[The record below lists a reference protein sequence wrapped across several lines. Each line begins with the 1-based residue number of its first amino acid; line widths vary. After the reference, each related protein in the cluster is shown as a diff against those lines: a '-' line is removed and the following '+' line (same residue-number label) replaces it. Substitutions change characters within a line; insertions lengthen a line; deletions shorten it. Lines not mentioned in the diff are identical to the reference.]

1 MELRHLRY
9 FIAVAE
15 EEHMTRAAE
24 RLGIQQPPLSQQIRD
39 LERELD
45 VQLFDRTP
53 RSVRLNTAGR
63 VFLEE
68 ARALLAGA
76 ERAAVRARQATRG
89 QIGRIAVGYTSS
101 ASLHPRV
108 PQLIRAFHARHP
120 MIALDSQENTTRDL
134 LEAVAGE
141 ALDAV
146 FVRAS
151 AKRYPA
157 LAALVLDQ
165 EEMVAALPIEHR
177 LAGARGALALA
188 DLAAEPFV
196 LYRREDGPGV
206 QDELLAACARA
217 GFAPRVVADVPRLL
231 SAVTLVA
238 SGRGITLLP
247 RSLQALHRESVAY
260 LPLDAASAFTIPLT
274 LVYRKPAAD
283 TPLARFVE
291 AARQAMPAQAPRRR
305 RTARA
310 PGAPGRLD

>member
-15 EEHMTRAAE
+15 EEHMTRAAQ

-39 LERELD
+39 LERELG

-53 RSVRLNTAGR
+53 RSVRLNMAGR
-63 VFLEE
+63 VFLED
-68 ARALLAGA
+68 ARALLASA
-76 ERAAVRARQATRG
+76 ERAAVRVQQATRG
-89 QIGRIAVGYTSS
+89 QVGRIAVGYTSS

-108 PQLIRAFHARHP
+108 PQLIRVFHARHP

-134 LEAVAGE
+134 LDAVAGE

-151 AKRYPA
+151 AARYPT
-157 LAALVLDQ
+157 LSSLVLDQ
-165 EEMVAALPIEHR
+165 EEMVVAVPIEHR
-177 LAGARGALALA
+177 LAAKRGALALA
-188 DLAAEPFV
+188 ELADEPFI

-206 QDELLAACARA
+206 QDELLAACAKA

-247 RSLQALHRESVAY
+247 RTLQLLHRESVAY
-260 LPLDAASAFTIPLT
+260 RPLDAASAFTIPLT
-274 LVYRKPAAD
+274 LVYREPPADA
-283 TPLARFVE
+283 PLARFVE
-291 AARQAMPAQAPRRR
+291 AARQALPAPRGQGRRAGGTSRARR
-305 RTARA
+305 R
-310 PGAPGRLD
+310 LD

>member
-15 EEHMTRAAE
+15 EEHMTRAAQ

-39 LERELD
+39 LERELG

-53 RSVRLNTAGR
+53 RSVRLNMAGR
-63 VFLEE
+63 VFLED
-68 ARALLAGA
+68 ARALLASA
-76 ERAAVRARQATRG
+76 ERAAVRVQQATRG
-89 QIGRIAVGYTSS
+89 QVGRIAVGYTSS

-120 MIALDSQENTTRDL
+120 MIALDSQENSTRDL
-134 LEAVAGE
+134 LDAVAGE

-151 AKRYPA
+151 AARYPA
-157 LAALVLDQ
+157 LSSLVLDQ
-165 EEMVAALPIEHR
+165 EEMVVAVPIEHR
-177 LAGARGALALA
+177 LAATRGALALA
-188 DLAAEPFV
+188 ELAHEPFI

-206 QDELLAACARA
+206 QDELLAACAKA

-247 RSLQALHRESVAY
+247 RTLQLLHRESVAY
-260 LPLDAASAFTIPLT
+260 RPLDVASAFTIPLT
-274 LVYRKPAAD
+274 LVYREPPAD

-291 AARQAMPAQAPRRR
+291 AARQALPASGGRGRRAGCTSR
-305 RTARA
+305 ARK
-310 PGAPGRLD
+310 RLD

>member
-1 MELRHLRY
+1 MEMRHLRY

-15 EEHMTRAAE
+15 EEHMTRAAQ

-39 LERELD
+39 LERELG

-63 VFLEE
+63 VFLED
-68 ARALLAGA
+68 ARALVAGA
-76 ERAAVRARQATRG
+76 ERAALRVQQATRG
-89 QIGRIAVGYTSS
+89 QVGRIAVGYTSS

-108 PQLIRAFHARHP
+108 PQLIRAFHASHP

-151 AKRYPA
+151 ARRYPT
-157 LAALVLDQ
+157 LSSLVLDQ
-165 EEMVAALPIEHR
+165 EPMVVAVPIEHR
-177 LAGARGALALA
+177 LAGKRGALALA
-188 DLAAEPFV
+188 DLAAEPFI

-206 QDELLAACARA
+206 QDELLAACAKA
-217 GFAPRVVADVPRLL
+217 GFTPRVVADVPRLL

-247 RSLQALHRESVAY
+247 RTLQVLHQESVVY
-260 LPLDAASAFTIPLT
+260 RPLHKASAFTIPLT
-274 LVYRKPAAD
+274 LVYRAPPADA
-283 TPLARFVE
+283 PLARFVD
-291 AARQAMPAQAPRRR
+291 AARQTLPAPREQGRR
-305 RTARA
+305 AGGSPRAR
-310 PGAPGRLD
+310 GRLD